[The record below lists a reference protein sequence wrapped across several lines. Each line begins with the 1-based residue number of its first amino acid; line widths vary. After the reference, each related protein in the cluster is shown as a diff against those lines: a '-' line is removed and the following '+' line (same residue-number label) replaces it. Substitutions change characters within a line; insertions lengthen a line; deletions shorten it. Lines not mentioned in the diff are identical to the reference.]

1 MWVRFDLICY
11 NNDFKAL
18 CKHSGP
24 GEEFDFALNEIAGC
38 VEQHRR
44 GSESI
49 RTLHMDL
56 QYKDQCNLEFK
67 TDQMK
72 RISALGVK
80 FTLSCWE

>member
-11 NNDFKAL
+11 DSGFKEL

-24 GEEFDFALNEIAGC
+24 GEEFDFTLREITGC

-44 GSESI
+44 EGAMV

-56 QYKDQCNLEFK
+56 QYKDQCNMEFGAA
-67 TDQMK
+67 QMK
-72 RISALGVK
+72 KIADLGIK